1 MLQNEEQHVEGLT
14 SERPLP
20 DQRVPLDFPDQM
32 DIASVLRLWIP
43 RMVGPICIAVFFV
56 HLTVIQRYAVNIPSG
71 DDWAMLQPGRPSLS
85 VRWLFAQHNEHR
97 IPLNKVFVWLQ
108 FQLNGWNYPIHLL
121 LDFLIY
127 GLILTVIW
135 LFARKFAPQVPS
147 WIVLSFILFLLSPIN
162 WFNHF
167 MADQSAAHFYLLFLF
182 LGSYFLFDT
191 SQRWL
196 YLILGSAASALT
208 IYSFGAGFIS
218 ISVLLVTF
226 SVFKGLRLYSAGT
239 NERRRELLQLLLS
252 VGLILGG
259 LLTWTL
265 GFVKPPYHP
274 PLTSPRTRIFWEVF
288 LNLISWG
295 FAIERISSGWGAFCL
310 LIVLTPILGQVWK
323 SKARLSGAQWA
334 IFAIVLAILGNLAA
348 ISTGRAAFGI
358 LAAAKAD
365 RYVEIIMPLVPLS
378 AINWA
383 LFLQGHEKEK
393 RIVLAGLWIFCAL
406 TFSQT
411 WDFAVYRKE
420 SILRKAGVEC
430 VKGYYEGRRPAL
442 CPTIVPE
449 THPLALL
456 LENGKTLNASFYQDI
471 RAEVERK
478 RKTGIE
484 AVEPKYIGW
493 HDYADCQHIT
503 GWAYNR
509 AEPEAMLDVAILD
522 GDGDSL
528 AGIAHAY
535 KFRPDV
541 MAGGFGTGLYGF
553 DYPTPLALK
562 DGRVHSIRVRVA
574 NTSFDL
580 SGTPKSLVCTPP

>member
-1 MLQNEEQHVEGLT
+1 MPDNEEQLVESVT
-14 SERPLP
+14 SKGAAL
-20 DQRVPLDFPDQM
+20 DQRLPFGSPALSDFTSALRPCLTGL
-32 DIASVLRLWIP
+32 IAL
-43 RMVGPICIAVFFV
+43 ICLAFFLF
-56 HLTVIQRYAVNIPSG
+56 HLALIQRYAVNIPSG
-71 DDWAMLQPGRPSLS
+71 DDWGMLQPGRPSLS
-85 VRWLFAQHNEHR
+85 LRWLFAQHNEHR
-97 IPLNKVFVWLQ
+97 IPLNKMFVWLQ

-135 LFARKFAPQVPS
+135 LFARKIAPQVPS
-147 WIVLSFILFLLSPIN
+147 WIVLSFILFLLSPVN

-191 SQRWL
+191 RQRWL
-196 YLILGSAASALT
+196 HLILGTAASVLT

-218 ISVLLVTF
+218 ILVLFLTF
-226 SVFKGLRLYSAGT
+226 CVFKGLRLYSAGT
-239 NERRRELLQLLLS
+239 NERRREVLQLLLS
-252 VGLILGG
+252 VGLVGG
-259 LLTWTL
+259 ALLTWTI

-274 PLTSPRTRIFWEVF
+274 PFTSPATRIFWAVF

-295 FAIERISSGWGAFCL
+295 FAIEFISSAWGALCF

-323 SKARLSGAQWA
+323 SKGRLSGAQWA

-348 ISTGRAAFGI
+348 ISIGRAGFGV
-358 LAAAKAD
+358 LAASKAD

-383 LFLQGHEKEK
+383 LFLQGYEKEK

-449 THPLALL
+449 TYPLARI
-456 LENGKTLNASFYQDI
+456 LENGKTLNASFYRDI

-478 RKTGIE
+478 RKTGSE

-503 GWAYNR
+503 GWAYNKS
-509 AEPEAMLDVAILD
+509 EPEAMLDVAVFD
-522 GDGDSL
+522 GDTL
-528 AGIAHAY
+528 AGIAHSY

-541 MAGGFGTGLYGF
+541 LAGGFGTGLYGF

-562 DGRVHSIRVRVA
+562 DGRVHSIQVRVA
-574 NTSFDL
+574 NTPFDL
-580 SGTPKSLVCTPP
+580 SGTPKSLVCSPP